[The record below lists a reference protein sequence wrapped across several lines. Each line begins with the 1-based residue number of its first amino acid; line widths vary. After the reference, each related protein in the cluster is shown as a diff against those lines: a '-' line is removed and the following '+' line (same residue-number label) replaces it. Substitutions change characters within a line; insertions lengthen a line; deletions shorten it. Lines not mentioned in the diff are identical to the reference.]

1 MSDLKSSSSASQ
13 QTNLRTCQNCQAKVR
28 AGEVFCPEC
37 GYVVEPAEHLIS
49 WSTAVKSVLL
59 ALYGP
64 TIPLLF
70 FFSFMNRETEA
81 LSIVFVPFLPM
92 LVTANVSLANGLLGP
107 MFILSALAAIL
118 LMPIL
123 VWLCRRSGRTLKVV
137 CVCTAFYSLACLVL
151 YGLLIGAGLI

>member
-1 MSDLKSSSSASQ
+1 MKSSSSASQ

-49 WSTAVKSVLL
+49 WRTAVKSVLL

-92 LVTANVSLANGLLGP
+92 LVTAYASLANEVLGP
-107 MFILSALAAIL
+107 PMLILSVLVAIL
-118 LMPIL
+118 LVPIL
-123 VWLCRRSGRTLKVV
+123 VWLCHRSGRTLKVV